1 MRELYALVFSVSA
14 VLIAV
19 EVLSH
24 LFPEKSGALV
34 HALAVLMIA
43 ASLLNGILHLDVD
56 FSFGELTQ
64 SVETDTEGT
73 AALYA
78 ETGTTLLR
86 KRLYALLDGA
96 GIAVKD
102 GADGIEIWYNQ
113 DDSGAVEI
121 ERVRVCV
128 TFSTDIDRA
137 AALLRSVLTEA
148 IRTDVFAA

>member
-1 MRELYALVFSVSA
+1 M
-14 VLIAV
+14 
-19 EVLSH
+19 
-24 LFPEKSGALV
+24 
-34 HALAVLMIA
+34 
-43 ASLLNGILHLDVD
+43 NGILHLDVD